1 YPTARDTAQA
11 LHDWLAV
18 NGGEAWAKMN
28 SLGGHSSIMG
38 SSVFVTG
45 PGGSGANPGQSTA
58 ITSVPVA
65 ASPTVPI
72 KSAAAETV
80 ADQDA
85 NLASFF
91 SALRGGDAAAPAAP
105 SSAPLVAA
113 AAAPA
118 AAVAIARP
126 VAPAVPVAQAVATA
140 PAAIPVA
147 QAVPVAVPVAQPVA
161 APQRSGKGKGK
172 KAGLPKNKIILAAG
186 GGAAL
191 LIVAVIYFA
200 FGSKS
205 SPKTAAKGTK
215 TKPAATTGKGTEGT
229 DAANAAPPP
238 LKRELTVGPSGEFK
252 TINA

>member
-1 YPTARDTAQA
+1 LGCTLHFLLTGSPPFPEGTMAQRLMAHQQKQPDPIANKRPDVPPSLVDIINKMMAKKPDDRYPTARDTAQA

-126 VAPAVPVAQAVATA
+126 V
-140 PAAIPVA
+140 
-147 QAVPVAVPVAQPVA
+147 
-161 APQRSGKGKGK
+161 
-172 KAGLPKNKIILAAG
+172 
-186 GGAAL
+186 
-191 LIVAVIYFA
+191 
-200 FGSKS
+200 
-205 SPKTAAKGTK
+205 
-215 TKPAATTGKGTEGT
+215 
-229 DAANAAPPP
+229 
-238 LKRELTVGPSGEFK
+238 
-252 TINA
+252 